1 MMDSD
6 LSSDGGF
13 NGDQP
18 YQGIPPG
25 YWLNP
30 ATGQIEPVST
40 QGAGAPASGGTNPI
54 PTNQDGSQVG
64 SGTPWAPGASA
75 PSSAPPGYHWDANLA
90 MFQPDAP
97 GSNTPPAGD
106 GGSGPAAAP
115 QGTLTGLLAPYQGS
129 FTAPTPTAYPTAPTF
144 TPPTY
149 TPPPAFVPDQFSA
162 PTYADAQNDPGY
174 KFAADEG
181 ERSLTQGAAAKGLL
195 NTGGTL
201 KDILAWGQNY
211 AAQRYGDVYNRNYN
225 TFQGNEGAKERAY
238 ATNYSSQFLDPYKFA
253 YQGALDTFNPQQS
266 QWQTNMAATQRGN
279 ENDYAN
285 AYNLFNFDY
294 NKFKDQRDSTF
305 NKTFQYVTA

>member
-6 LSSDGGF
+6 LDTPGYSDYYGGG
-13 NGDQP
+13 NDQP
-18 YQGIPPG
+18 IPPG
-25 YWLNP
+25 YPPGTTRDPRTGAYIFPPGYQGPGQTAGPTSNVGLPGVDGTPIP
-30 ATGQIEPVST
+30 APPPPGDTG
-40 QGAGAPASGGTNPI
+40 GGGTNTGGATA
-54 PTNQDGSQVG
+54 PT
-64 SGTPWAPGASA
+64 
-75 PSSAPPGYHWDANLA
+75 
-90 MFQPDAP
+90 
-97 GSNTPPAGD
+97 
-106 GGSGPAAAP
+106 
-115 QGTLTGLLAPYQGS
+115 GTLTGLLAPYQGT
-129 FTAPTPTAYPTAPTF
+129 FTPPTPTAYPTAPTF

-162 PTYADAQNDPGY
+162 PTFADAQNDPGY
-174 KFAADEG
+174 QFAADEG
-181 ERSLTQGAAAKGLL
+181 ERSVAQSAASKGLL

-225 TFQGNEGAKERAY
+225 TYQGNEGAKERAY

-253 YQGALDTFNPQQS
+253 YQGALDTFNPKQS
-266 QWQTNMAATQRGN
+266 QWQTDMAATQRGN

>member
-6 LSSDGGF
+6 LDTPGYSVQSQP
-13 NGDQP
+13 DQP
-18 YQGIPPG
+18 ATAPRRTDPVTDPNDPRLSDPAYASDPQVLAFLNSIYGPNGTVYNKPPDSPG
-25 YWLNP
+25 WDPQQQAWQP
-30 ATGQIEPVST
+30 A
-40 QGAGAPASGGTNPI
+40 APAAGDS
-54 PTNQDGSQVG
+54 G
-64 SGTPWAPGASA
+64 SGAAS
-75 PSSAPPGYHWDANLA
+75 
-90 MFQPDAP
+90 
-97 GSNTPPAGD
+97 
-106 GGSGPAAAP
+106 
-115 QGTLTGLLAPYQGS
+115 QGTLTGLLAPYTGT
-129 FTAPTPTAYPTAPTF
+129 FTAPPPADYPTAPAF
-144 TPPTY
+144 SAPKY

-174 KFAADEG
+174 QFAADEG
-181 ERSLTQGAAAKGLL
+181 ERSVAQSAASKGLL

-211 AAQRYGDVYNRNYN
+211 AAQRYGDVYNRSYN

-238 ATNYSSQFLDPYKFA
+238 ATNYQSQFLDPYKFA